1 MSQPKEK
8 LIGQF
13 SQFIDHQDGTVTDTG
28 TGLMWKRMAEKTESP
43 TIAETFSF
51 KQATAIQSD
60 FAGYLDWRLPSIDEL
75 GSLLDIRLRPLT
87 FDESVFTGK
96 PKCFFWSST
105 IHANGSVL
113 SALTRMMYGDSIGY
127 GDMTNQVEYVRL
139 VRNPSS
145 LPFSLTVLKSGAGTG
160 EVHREP
166 YASTYEPG
174 RVVRLTAAAQ
184 LGSRFVG
191 WHGDAIGGHFV
202 NNLRMDSAKT
212 VTAEFDC
219 IEDAEHSHA
228 TRQTLVADTG
238 TLQQLATNQ
247 EKKFIG
253 RFGHFIDHCDGT
265 VTDIRSDLMW
275 KRMSE
280 SAVGNGGITETF
292 SFSQASAMRNDFAGY
307 PDWRLPSIE
316 ELRSLFD
323 SRLKPMLDDSVFAA
337 QQGCYFWS
345 STLNSDPKSG
355 FNGYAWVTKNESGSP
370 CFGNTQADAEHVRLV
385 RRAIRPEL
393 LTGNSAVSLHKA
405 ETLSSVQ
412 QRETKQVIQGVSV
425 LSSAFVTNGDAIG
438 TPKKSLANPIGDFRD
453 NGDGTVTDART
464 GLMWMRAAV
473 GQTWAGGTAN
483 GDASY
488 HSFESALKFPSTF
501 AGYDDWRLPT
511 LSELELLV
519 IPGLQAPTIDIYAF
533 PNTSRS
539 LFWSSSHVD
548 ERGSNNV
555 FKKID
560 QNVWRVD
567 FRDGI
572 KNPASPTAYALI
584 RLVRECNSLRF
595 SLAVSRSGTGS
606 GSVVRDI
613 KAYDYPFGKI
623 VSLTA
628 LAAEG
633 SKFIAWKGDA
643 IGSNAI
649 CAIRMDSSKTVSAV
663 FDRPES
669 FALGVSLSGT
679 GTGVI
684 TYSLVADEY
693 VQGTTVTLT
702 ASAAIG
708 SKFKSW
714 SGDETGQATVC
725 NVTMNS
731 AKTVSA
737 EFVQLESFVLNVNA
751 TGTGSGIITRSL
763 DAETYFYGDSVIL
776 TAQAAEG
783 SIFSRWLGDAT
794 GLEDVCTV
802 QMNAAKL
809 VTAEFEKVSVPDFGV
824 ALEFESA
831 KDAQMKSGDAAVI
844 FNLSIF
850 NKGGKQIRIELPLA
864 TYVNRLGEEIEQSV
878 WLSGLVIGS
887 DGSTIRAG
895 TFRKM
900 GLVFFNSR
908 LAEVSKGDRL
918 YVTAVQ
924 LKPAKRICFTM
935 MCTDAK
941 SRAFMVVNAASEE
954 QQETPESVETS
965 LAMVDVLQRI
975 AVLEEGMANL
985 LRILDATPRDSVP
998 AVADTTSKPIHA
1010 HTLQLVLTWLA
1021 SQDRISIA
1029 AFRTQLL
1036 PLDMLPGAVINEINE
1051 RALDLIGEIGLD
1063 EVDDQILVIK
1073 NVFDEVLANWNFTQS

>member
-43 TIAETFSF
+43 TITETFSF

-145 LPFSLTVLKSGAGTG
+145 LPFSLMVLKSGAGTG
-160 EVHREP
+160 EVQREP

-174 RVVRLTAAAQ
+174 QVVRLTAAAQ

-191 WHGDAIGGHFV
+191 WHGDVTGGHPV
-202 NNLRMDSAKT
+202 SNLRMNSAKT
-212 VTAEFDC
+212 VTAEFGC
-219 IEDAEHSHA
+219 VAGIEGSQA
-228 TRQTLVADTG
+228 TRQAIMLDID
-238 TLQQLATNQ
+238 TLQQIATNQ

-253 RFGHFIDHCDGT
+253 RFGHFIDHGDGT
-265 VTDIRSDLMW
+265 VTDTRTGLMW
-275 KRMSE
+275 KRRSE
-280 SAVGNGGITETF
+280 SAVGDGELTETF
-292 SFSQASAMRNDFAGY
+292 SFSQATEMQSDFAGY
-307 PDWRLPSIE
+307 SDWRLPLIE

-355 FNGYAWVTKNESGSP
+355 FNGYAWVTKNENGSP
-370 CFGNTQADAEHVRLV
+370 CFGNTQTDAEHVRLV

-393 LTGNSAVSLHKA
+393 PTVDSTVALDYVGSQPSSESVKALIVPVSAYRAWEGMANLPAPSFMLTAQTKGVGVVGRDPSA
-405 ETLSSVQ
+405 SSYASG
-412 QRETKQVIQGVSV
+412 QVV
-425 LSSAFVTNGDAIG
+425 
-438 TPKKSLANPIGDFRD
+438 
-453 NGDGTVTDART
+453 
-464 GLMWMRAAV
+464 
-473 GQTWAGGTAN
+473 
-483 GDASY
+483 
-488 HSFESALKFPSTF
+488 
-501 AGYDDWRLPT
+501 RLPAVAQP
-511 LSELELLV
+511 SSRFVEFEL
-519 IPGLQAPTIDIYAF
+519 F
-533 PNTSRS
+533 
-539 LFWSSSHVD
+539 
-548 ERGSNNV
+548 
-555 FKKID
+555 
-560 QNVWRVD
+560 
-567 FRDGI
+567 
-572 KNPASPTAYALI
+572 ALE
-584 RLVRECNSLRF
+584 VKQT
-595 SLAVSRSGTGS
+595 GTGS
-606 GSVVRDI
+606 G
-613 KAYDYPFGKI
+613 
-623 VSLTA
+623 
-628 LAAEG
+628 
-633 SKFIAWKGDA
+633 
-643 IGSNAI
+643 
-649 CAIRMDSSKTVSAV
+649 
-663 FDRPES
+663 
-669 FALGVSLSGT
+669 
-679 GTGVI
+679 VI
-684 TYSLVADEY
+684 TRNLDADEY
-693 VQGTTVTLT
+693 VQGTKVTLT

-708 SKFKSW
+708 SKFKGW

-725 NVTMNS
+725 TVTMDS

-737 EFVQLESFVLNVNA
+737 EFVQLESFALDVTA
-751 TGTGSGIITRSL
+751 TGTGSGIVTRSI
-763 DAETYFYGDSVIL
+763 DAETYFFGRSVIL

-895 TFRKM
+895 TFRRI

-954 QQETPESVETS
+954 QQETPEAVETS
-965 LAMVDVLQRI
+965 LAMADVLQRI
-975 AVLEEGMANL
+975 TVLEEGMANL

-998 AVADTTSKPIHA
+998 AVADTTSKPIHS

-1029 AFRTQLL
+1029 AFRAQLL

-1051 RALDLIGEIGLD
+1051 RALDLIGEIALD

-1073 NVFDEVLANWNFTQS
+1073 NVFDEVLANWNFPQS